1 LDNEECEIGT
11 RCIALPIRDFSG
23 KIVAGFSITGSSNYL
38 TDEFLQENIS
48 SLKNLSSNLSKKMGY
63 EMF

>member
-1 LDNEECEIGT
+1 MIF
-11 RCIALPIRDFSG
+11 FSG
-23 KIVAGFSITGSSNYL
+23 KIIADFSITGSSNYL
-38 TDEFLQENIS
+38 TDEFLQENIA